1 MDLMNNTLDNHI
13 GFAYHDA
20 ENGHLT
26 KEERVAETVVLTG
39 RLLTEMHLTMFSDSN
54 SDDDSDRPVYDW
66 ESLAVYAE
74 YIANFC
80 RLNAG
85 RKPQPVRHRNAPDP
99 D

>member
-13 GFAYHDA
+13 GFAYDA
-20 ENGHLT
+20 AVNGRMSQ
-26 KEERVAETVVLTG
+26 EGRAAETVVLTG
-39 RLLTEMHLTMFSDSN
+39 RLMTEMHLTVFN
-54 SDDDSDRPVYDW
+54 NDDDSDMRSYDW
-66 ESLAVYAE
+66 MSLAVYAE

-85 RKPQPVRHRNAPDP
+85 RKPQPVRHINEPDP